1 MESPLGS
8 DLARLV
14 RVWRALIDH
23 RLKPLE
29 LTQTHWVTLH
39 NIHQLPPEQ
48 SQIQLAKAIGIEQPS
63 LVRTLD
69 QLEEK
74 GLISRQT
81 CASDRR
87 AKRIKLTEKAEPLI
101 NEMEEVIGKTRDEIL
116 SGVSKQEVETLLHL
130 IRKLEQNILDLGLKI
145 NSLRPGLIRAFFTL
159 LPMPD
164 DHLITS
170 VILCFIHG
178 FVRALNA
185 RFRCHA
191 IVVGG
196 IHPML
201 MVIRSGKW
209 LSPALTAGRIR
220 SAIACA
226 SFHRC

>member
-48 SQIQLAKAIGIEQPS
+48 SQIQLANIGIEQPS

-81 CASDRR
+81 CSSDRR

-130 IRKLEQNILDLGLKI
+130 IRKLEQNILDLQAK
-145 NSLRPGLIRAFFTL
+145 
-159 LPMPD
+159 D
-164 DHLITS
+164 
-170 VILCFIHG
+170 
-178 FVRALNA
+178 
-185 RFRCHA
+185 
-191 IVVGG
+191 
-196 IHPML
+196 
-201 MVIRSGKW
+201 
-209 LSPALTAGRIR
+209 
-220 SAIACA
+220 
-226 SFHRC
+226 

>member
-14 RVWRALIDH
+14 RIWRALIDH

-39 NIHQLPPEQ
+39 NIHQLPPDQ

-69 QLEEK
+69 EDK

-101 NEMEEVIGKTRDEIL
+101 AEMEAVIHKTRGEIL
-116 SGVSKQEVETLLHL
+116 AGISSEEIELLIKL
-130 IRKLEQNILDLGLKI
+130 IAKLEHNIMELHSHD
-145 NSLRPGLIRAFFTL
+145 
-159 LPMPD
+159 
-164 DHLITS
+164 
-170 VILCFIHG
+170 
-178 FVRALNA
+178 
-185 RFRCHA
+185 
-191 IVVGG
+191 
-196 IHPML
+196 
-201 MVIRSGKW
+201 
-209 LSPALTAGRIR
+209 
-220 SAIACA
+220 
-226 SFHRC
+226 

>member
-1 MESPLGS
+1 MKLESPLGS

-29 LTQTHWVTLH
+29 LTHTLH

-130 IRKLEQNILDLGLKI
+130 IRKLEQNILDLQAK
-145 NSLRPGLIRAFFTL
+145 
-159 LPMPD
+159 D
-164 DHLITS
+164 
-170 VILCFIHG
+170 
-178 FVRALNA
+178 
-185 RFRCHA
+185 
-191 IVVGG
+191 
-196 IHPML
+196 
-201 MVIRSGKW
+201 
-209 LSPALTAGRIR
+209 
-220 SAIACA
+220 
-226 SFHRC
+226 